1 MGRRHHPHTPSHDLR
16 VRTFALIAAIGTVG
30 GTLLVIERLTRADR
44 PDAVATPPA
53 EVTPAA
59 PLPDSAPAQ
68 ANARP
73 FREIEPAV
81 RGDNIY
87 KCTVAGRTAYADA
100 PCGEQARAIALP
112 PASAGLSPDRSYAE
126 QLARVR
132 AERARHAATLTPRTA
147 DTARRASTDDR
158 CTSIDAMVEAIDA
171 ATRQPHDVPAAEH
184 FRARRKALMDER
196 FTLGC
201 NG

>member
-1 MGRRHHPHTPSHDLR
+1 MDRRHHSHTQPHDLR
-16 VRTFALIAAIGTVG
+16 VRTLALIAAIGTVSG
-30 GTLLVIERLTRADR
+30 ALLTIERLTRADR
-44 PDAVATPPA
+44 PDAIATPPA

-59 PLPDSAPAQ
+59 PLPDSAPVQ

-73 FREIEPAV
+73 SREIEPAV
-81 RGDNIY
+81 RSDTVY
-87 KCTVAGRTAYADA
+87 KCTEAGRTAYADA
-100 PCGEQARAIALP
+100 PCGERARAVSLP

-132 AERARHAATLTPRTA
+132 AERARHAAAQTAPSA
-147 DTARRASTDDR
+147 DTARRASTDGR
-158 CTSIDAMVEAIDA
+158 CASMDAMVKAIDT
-171 ATRQPHDVPAAEH
+171 ATRQPHDVQAAEH